1 MGEFFFL
8 SNFYPSTL
16 SFGGLIYPTVEH
28 AYQAHKSNDVDV
40 RKLISV
46 AKTPM
51 EAKKLGKCIPLESDW
66 HDKKIIL
73 MHDILKEKFK
83 NPILSEML
91 RSTGDSVLLHENKFN
106 DKFWGICN
114 GEGQNWL
121 GRLLEKSRRDIIE
134 SDDLIFFN
142 EPMTV

>member
-16 SFGGLIYPTVEH
+16 SFEGMIYPTAEH
-28 AYQAHKSNDVDV
+28 AYQAHKSIDVNV
-40 RKLISV
+40 RKLISS

-51 EAKKLGKCIPLESDW
+51 EAKKLGKCLPLEGGW
-66 HDKKIIL
+66 HENKIIL
-73 MHDILKEKFK
+73 MQDIIKEKFK

-91 RSTGDSVLLHENKFN
+91 RATNDSFLVHENKFN

-114 GEGQNWL
+114 GEGKNWL
-121 GRLLEKSRRDIIE
+121 GKILENTRREIIE
-134 SDDLIFFN
+134 SDDLNFFD
-142 EPMTV
+142 